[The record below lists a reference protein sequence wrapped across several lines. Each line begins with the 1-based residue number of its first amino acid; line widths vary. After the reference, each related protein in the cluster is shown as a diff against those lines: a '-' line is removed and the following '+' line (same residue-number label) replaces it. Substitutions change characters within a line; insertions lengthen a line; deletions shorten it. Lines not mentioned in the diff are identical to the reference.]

1 MVIVMAER
9 ASEDQIQHVIATL
22 VDKGF
27 DVHRSTGALKTV
39 LGAVGGK
46 RGFDTRLIEV
56 MDGVH
61 EVLRITEPYKLASRT
76 FKPEK
81 TVVSI
86 GDLRIGGD
94 EVMVIAGPCSAETEE
109 QVEAAA
115 AAVSKAGA
123 KMFRGGAFKPR
134 SSPYS
139 FQGLGEEGLR
149 LLREAADHH
158 NLKLVSEVMDLS
170 QIELML
176 RYVDMLQVGAR
187 NMQNF
192 TLLRELGKTQTPVL
206 LKRGISATIEEWLLS
221 AEYVLS
227 GGNANVVLCE
237 RGIRT
242 FESYTRNTLD
252 ISAIPVIHKLSHLPI
267 LADPSHGIGI
277 RDKVAPM
284 ARAAVAAGADGLII
298 EVHPDPDQALSDGAQ
313 SLFPE
318 QFERLMSEVR
328 IIAPA
333 IGRSVCVE
341 PIPRRGWGT

>member
-94 EVMVIAGPCSAETEE
+94 EVIVVAGPCSAETEE

-123 KMFRGGAFKPR
+123 KMLRGGAFKPR

-149 LLREAADHH
+149 FLREAADRH

-176 RYVDMLQVGAR
+176 KYVDMLQVGAR

-267 LADPSHGIGI
+267 VADPSHGIGI